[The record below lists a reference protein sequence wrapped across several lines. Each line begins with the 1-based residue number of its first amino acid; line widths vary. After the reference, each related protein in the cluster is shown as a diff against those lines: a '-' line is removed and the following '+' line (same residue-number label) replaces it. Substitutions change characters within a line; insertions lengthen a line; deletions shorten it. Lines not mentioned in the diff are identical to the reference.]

1 MMHFFKYQHLFT
13 SFLLIISIGIFQ
25 SCEEDIE
32 TPEDENNNNT
42 SDYYIRYKE
51 DGETKEFTHFFTG
64 FSDGGTYWDD
74 GELDMSMFREDMNFF
89 VTLDFENVFFS
100 TASFPII
107 AFDTNG
113 SNRLPYVHFDY
124 VTGATTEYGHNII
137 IDTTI
142 PHLFRA
148 EIHSFDNNV
157 ASGIF
162 EGKVFDVDKNLIHI
176 TDGSFR
182 VLVSNF
188 K

>member
-1 MMHFFKYQHLFT
+1 MLHFSQHQNIFT
-13 SFLLIISIGIFQ
+13 SIILIIIISIFQ
-25 SCEEDIE
+25 SCEEE
-32 TPEDENNNNT
+32 TDNNIDSGNKDET
-42 SDYYIRYKE
+42 KYFIQYKE
-51 DGETKEFTHFFTG
+51 NGNLKEFTHFFTG

-74 GELDMSMFREDMNFF
+74 GELDMSMFKENMDFF
-89 VTLDFENVFFS
+89 VTLDFEDVFFS

-113 SNRLPYVHFDY
+113 SNSLPYVHFDY
-124 VTGATTEYGHNII
+124 ITGTTTEYGHNIF

-157 ASGIF
+157 VSGTF
-162 EGKVFDVDKNLIHI
+162 EGKVFDVDRNLIHI
-176 TDGSFR
+176 SDGSFK